1 MVVKKSY
8 IVNVFFFVDICLDL
22 RLDKQFAKGLAI
34 TVLPQQHWLQV
45 LVT

>member
-1 MVVKKSY
+1 MVVKKAISL
-8 IVNVFFFVDICLDL
+8 IFFVVVDICLDL